1 MLGQLGAE
9 PEVDREVVLV
19 NATTL
24 NVGQSIFEAQVVSN
38 VLPERSPQLYVIGD
52 IFFVEAT
59 GGEERGGT
67 NEGA

>member
-1 MLGQLGAE
+1 LGAE

-19 NATTL
+19 NETTL
-24 NVGQSIFEAQVVSN
+24 NLVQSIFEAQVVSN